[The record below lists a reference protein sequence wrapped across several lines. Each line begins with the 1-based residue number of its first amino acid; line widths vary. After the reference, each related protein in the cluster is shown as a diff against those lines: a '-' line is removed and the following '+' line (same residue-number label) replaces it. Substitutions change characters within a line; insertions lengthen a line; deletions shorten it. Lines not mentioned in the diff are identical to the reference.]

1 MVDGKKRDTI
11 TFAGSSISNDGGET
25 LVSAGKRFELGFFTP
40 EQRSVYES
48 YVGIWYYRS
57 NPPIVVWVAN
67 RDRPLLDD
75 GAGLAVTEDGNL
87 KILDKNG
94 DPFWSTGLESTSK
107 PGNRLAKLLDSG
119 NLVLCDSNTLLTT
132 ILWQSF
138 DHPTDTFLSGMKM
151 SGDLKLTSWKS
162 QVDPKEGNF
171 TFQLDGETGQFVISD
186 GYIKHWTSGD
196 SSDFFSSE
204 RMPDRIAYFLS
215 NFTRNVPPTKSKIN
229 ITTPSTTNTTLLRS
243 YFGNSRIRLDVEGE
257 LQYWSFDVNTN
268 WSLQWLGPGDKCSVL
283 NACGNF
289 GSCNL
294 YNRLACRCL
303 PGFKPNSQ
311 ENWRNG
317 DFSGGCIRS
326 AAVCGKNDTFL
337 SLKNMRVGQTDIKFE
352 TENEKKCREEC
363 LSKCPCHAYSFV
375 KEEVNMRR
383 DRQPG
388 YNTCLI
394 WMDDL
399 KDLQE
404 EYSYGGPDL
413 FVRVTVADIESKAKS
428 CEPCGINVIPYPLST
443 GSDCGD
449 PMYFSFYCDNST
461 GKLSF
466 KTHNGN
472 YSVTTVNQ
480 DTRTFVIQEKD
491 VDDCNA
497 STRGQIR
504 KFNTSFPFKM
514 NASKRWCDTV
524 AGNFISNVSSQGLV
538 EIDIGWEP
546 PQEPVCS
553 SSSDCDDWPNSTCN
567 VTGNGTARCL
577 CNSNFLW
584 DGMALNCVHGEHSI
598 SCIKLQK

>member
-1 MVDGKKRDTI
+1 MLSYYAPPFYVALLEI
-11 TFAGSSISNDGGET
+11 PSHL
-25 LVSAGKRFELGFFTP
+25 LV
-40 EQRSVYES
+40 ES
-48 YVGIWYYRS
+48 TNSCV
-57 NPPIVVWVAN
+57 VAN

-75 GAGLAVTEDGNL
+75 GAVLAVDTDDGNL
-87 KILDKNG
+87 KILDENG
-94 DPFWSTGLESTSK
+94 DPFWSTALQSTSK

-138 DHPTDTFLSGMKM
+138 QHPTDTFLLGMKM
-151 SGDLKLTSWKS
+151 NGDLKLTSWKS

-171 TFQLDGETGQFVISD
+171 TFQLDEETDQFVISD
-186 GYIKHWTSGD
+186 GYIKHRTSGN

-204 RMPDRIAYFLS
+204 RMPDRI
-215 NFTRNVPPTKSKIN
+215 
-229 ITTPSTTNTTLLRS
+229 
-243 YFGNSRIRLDVEGE
+243 GE

-268 WSLQWLGPGDKCSVL
+268 WSLQWLGPGDKCSVF

-294 YNRLACRCL
+294 YNR
-303 PGFKPNSQ
+303 
-311 ENWRNG
+311 
-317 DFSGGCIRS
+317 S
-326 AAVCGKNDTFL
+326 AAACGKNGTFL
-337 SLKNMRVGQTDIKFE
+337 TLKNMRVGQTDNSFVVE
-352 TENEKKCREEC
+352 DEKKCREEC
-363 LSKCPCHAYSFV
+363 LDKCQCQAYSFV
-375 KEEVNMRR
+375 KEEVKIRR

-388 YNTCLI
+388 KNTCLI

-404 EYSYGGPDL
+404 EYSYDGPDL
-413 FVRVTVADIESKAKS
+413 FVRVPIADIESKAKS

-466 KTHNGN
+466 KTHNGT
-472 YSVTTVNQ
+472 YIITTINQ
-480 DTRTFVIQEKD
+480 DTRTFVIREKD

-514 NASKRWCDTV
+514 NNFKLWC
-524 AGNFISNVSSQGLV
+524 

-546 PQEPVCS
+546 PPEPVCS
-553 SSSDCDDWPNSTCN
+553 SSSDCDI
-567 VTGNGTARCL
+567 GQIQLA
-577 CNSNFLW
+577 
-584 DGMALNCVHGEHSI
+584 M
-598 SCIKLQK
+598 